1 MTTFRRTTRE
11 LVSLAAPIVTVQ
23 VGLMTMGV
31 VDTAMVGRVSPAG
44 LAAVALG
51 SLYFFMVSIFGVGV
65 LMALDPVVAQGVGA
79 GDRAAVA
86 RAIQRGLLMAGA
98 LTLWTSVWL
107 WPARPLLALLRQP
120 PDVVPIAAAYAR
132 TLIPGMLPFFVFVVL
147 RQSLQAMGRVA
158 PIVIAIVAANLAN
171 VFLNWVLIFGHLGFP
186 ALGAVGSGWATSLS
200 RWLMTLGLLAAAWPL
215 LRPHFLPVQREAAA
229 WGPIVRMLRIGV
241 PIGLQ
246 HQLEFGAFA
255 VAALLMG
262 TLGTIQMAAHQVALN
277 LASLTFMVPL
287 GVGGAAAVL
296 VGRAVGRGDAG
307 DARRSA
313 LASLVVG
320 AGFMAG
326 CAVAMLTLPDLL
338 ASIYTRD
345 RAVLTLA
352 ATLIPIAGLFQVFDG
367 IQVVSMGALRGVGD
381 TRGPMLISLVGFWLV
396 GLPVSV
402 YLGFGA
408 GAGPV
413 GIWWGLVAGLAAVA
427 GLLLVRVRRRF
438 QGPLSRIVIDSMDE
452 AGSPRSAA

>member
-1 MTTFRRTTRE
+1 MVFRQTVRD
-11 LVSLAAPIVTVQ
+11 LVALAAPMVTVQ
-23 VGLMTMGV
+23 VGLMVMGV
-31 VDTAMVGRVSPAG
+31 VDTAMVGRVSPAA

-79 GDRAAVA
+79 GDRPAVA
-86 RAIQRGLLMAGA
+86 RGVQRGLLMAGV
-98 LTLWTSVWL
+98 LTLWTSLWL
-107 WPARPLLALLRQP
+107 LPARQVLALLRQP
-120 PDVVPIAAAYAR
+120 ADVVPIAAEYAR
-132 TLIPGMLPFFVFVVL
+132 ALIPGMLPFFLFVVF

-158 PIVIAIVAANLAN
+158 PVVIAIVAANVAN
-171 VFLNWVLIFGHLGFP
+171 VFFNWALIFGNLGFP

-200 RWLMTLGLLAAAWPL
+200 RWLMTVGLLLAAWSL
-215 LRPHFLPVQREAAA
+215 LRPSLLPLQREAAA
-229 WGPIVRMLRIGV
+229 WRPIVRMLAIGV

-262 TLGTIQMAAHQVALN
+262 TLGTIQMAAHQVAIN

-296 VGRAVGRGDAG
+296 VGRAVGRGDPG
-307 DARRSA
+307 DARRAA
-313 LASLVVG
+313 LASLVAG
-320 AGFMAG
+320 ATFMAG
-326 CAVAMLTLPDLL
+326 CAIVMLTVPDVL
-338 ASIYTRD
+338 ASVYTRD
-345 RAVLTLA
+345 RAVLTLG

-381 TRGPMLISLVGFWLV
+381 TRGPMLISLLGFWLV

-408 GAGPV
+408 GAGPI

-438 QGPLSRIVIDSMDE
+438 RQPLQRLVIDLTDE
-452 AGSPRSAA
+452 PGSTPSAA

>member
-1 MTTFRRTTRE
+1 MTTFRRSIGD
-11 LVSLAAPIVTVQ
+11 LVALAAPIVTVQ

-31 VDTAMVGRVSPAG
+31 VDTAMVGRVSATG

-79 GDRAAVA
+79 GDRTAVA
-86 RAIQRGLLMAGA
+86 RAVQRGLLMALA
-98 LTLWTSVWL
+98 LTLWTSAWL
-107 WPARPLLALLRQP
+107 WPARPLLALFRQP
-120 PDVVPIAAAYAR
+120 PDVVPVAAAYAR
-132 TLIPGMLPFFVFVVL
+132 TLIPGMLPFFIFVVL

-158 PIVIAIVAANLAN
+158 PLIIAIVAANVAN
-171 VFLNWVLIFGHLGFP
+171 VFFNWVLIFGHLGFP
-186 ALGAVGSGWATSLS
+186 AMGAVGSGWATSLS

-215 LRPHFLPVQREAAA
+215 IRPTLLPVDRAAA
-229 WGPIVRMLRIGV
+229 SWDPIVRMLRIGV

-262 TLGTIQMAAHQVALN
+262 TLGTIQMAAHQVAIN

-296 VGRAVGRGDAG
+296 VGRAVGRNDPA
-307 DARRSA
+307 DARRAA
-313 LASLVVG
+313 LAALVTG
-320 AGFMAG
+320 ASFMAC
-326 CAVAMLTLPDLL
+326 CAVTMRAVPHLL
-338 ASIYTRD
+338 ASVYTHD
-345 RAVLTLA
+345 GAVLALA
-352 ATLIPIAGLFQVFDG
+352 AMLIPIAGLFQVFDG

-381 TRGPMLISLVGFWLV
+381 TRGPMLISLLGFWLV

-408 GAGPV
+408 GAGPL

-427 GLLLVRVRRRF
+427 LLLLVRVRRRF
-438 QGPLSRIVIDSMDE
+438 RGTLERVVIEMTEPSRSED
-452 AGSPRSAA
+452 AA

>member
-1 MTTFRRTTRE
+1 
-11 LVSLAAPIVTVQ
+11 
-23 VGLMTMGV
+23 
-31 VDTAMVGRVSPAG
+31 
-44 LAAVALG
+44 
-51 SLYFFMVSIFGVGV
+51 
-65 LMALDPVVAQGVGA
+65 
-79 GDRAAVA
+79 
-86 RAIQRGLLMAGA
+86 MAGA

-158 PIVIAIVAANLAN
+158 PVVVAIVAANLAN

-200 RWLMTLGLLAAAWPL
+200 RWLMTVGLLGAAWPL
-215 LRPHFLPVQREAAA
+215 LRPHLLPVAREAAA
-229 WGPIVRMLRIGV
+229 WAPIARMLRIGV

-262 TLGTIQMAAHQVALN
+262 TLGTIQMAAHQVAIN

-287 GVGGAAAVL
+287 GVGSAAAVL
-296 VGRAVGRGDAG
+296 VGRAVGRNDPA
-307 DARRSA
+307 DARRA
-313 LASLVVG
+313 AWASLVAG

-326 CAVAMLTLPDLL
+326 CAIIMLTLPGLL
-338 ASIYTRD
+338 ASVYTRD
-345 RAVLTLA
+345 HAVLALA

-367 IQVVSMGALRGVGD
+367 IQVVSMGALRGLGD
-381 TRGPMLISLVGFWLV
+381 TRGPMLISLFGFWLV

-438 QGPLSRIVIDSMDE
+438 QGSLSRVVIDSMNE
-452 AGSPRSAA
+452 AGSPQSAA